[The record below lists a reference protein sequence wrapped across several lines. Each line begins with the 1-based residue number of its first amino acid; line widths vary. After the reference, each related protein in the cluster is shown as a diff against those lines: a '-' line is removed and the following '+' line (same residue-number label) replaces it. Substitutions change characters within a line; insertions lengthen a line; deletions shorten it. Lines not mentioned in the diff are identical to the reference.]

1 MSRDAAECSRD
12 AARLITARLPTQDS
26 ARHMRNMSGRCC
38 FGRRAT
44 KQRAARREERM
55 RSTTIVAVRRDGRV
69 ALAGDGQ
76 VTMEHVIVKHTAR
89 KIRRMYQN
97 RVLAGF
103 AGSVAD
109 AQALADKFEA
119 KLEAAGGNLTRA
131 AIDFAKEW
139 RTDRILRRLEALMIV
154 ADADKLYL
162 LSGDGNIIEPDDG
175 VAAIG
180 SGGPYALA
188 AARAL
193 VANTDLPP
201 RRIAEE
207 AMRIAAEI
215 CIYTNDRIVVD
226 ELP

>member
-1 MSRDAAECSRD
+1 M
-12 AARLITARLPTQDS
+12 
-26 ARHMRNMSGRCC
+26 
-38 FGRRAT
+38 
-44 KQRAARREERM
+44 
-55 RSTTIVAVRRDGRV
+55 
-69 ALAGDGQ
+69 AGDGQ
-76 VTMEHVIVKHTAR
+76 VTLESTIIKHTAR

-109 AQALADKFEA
+109 AQSLADKFEG
-119 KLEAAGGNLTRA
+119 KLDAAGGNLTRA

-154 ADADKLYL
+154 ADVERVYI

-175 VAAIG
+175 ICAIG
-180 SGGPYALA
+180 SGGPYAQA
-188 AARAL
+188 AAKAL
-193 VANTDLPP
+193 LAHTALSAREIV
-201 RRIAEE
+201 EE

-215 CIYTNDRIVVD
+215 CVYTNDRIVVD